1 MKSIIF
7 PDLQLS
13 QIFRLFE
20 CYKWMLFSLLVC
32 RKSKRPTKRSSNTLV
47 DRRAGCS
54 SLGGFWTENGPYRVK
69 SDGET
74 LFEDPYS
81 WNSLGN
87 ILYLESP
94 VGVGSSYQENND
106 LKTDDMIYFDNF

>member
-1 MKSIIF
+1 M
-7 PDLQLS
+7 LLS
-13 QIFRLFE
+13 F
-20 CYKWMLFSLLVC
+20 LVC
-32 RKSKRPTKRSSNTLV
+32 RKSKRSGNTLAK
-47 DRRAGCS
+47 RRAGRS
-54 SLGGFWTENGPYRVK
+54 SLGEFWTENGTYRVK

-87 ILYLESP
+87 ILHLESP
-94 VGVGSSYQENND
+94 VGVGYSYQENND

>member
-1 MKSIIF
+1 M
-7 PDLQLS
+7 
-13 QIFRLFE
+13 
-20 CYKWMLFSLLVC
+20 
-32 RKSKRPTKRSSNTLV
+32 
-47 DRRAGCS
+47 
-54 SLGGFWTENGPYRVK
+54 K

-87 ILYLESP
+87 ILYLEP
-94 VGVGSSYQENND
+94 RVGVGYSYQENND